1 MAAWVDEI
9 MTGYFRGEVI
19 SNIPTPTPQF
29 ERFIVARLV
38 DTEYWYYGTYY
49 DLERAMR
56 VAKQVHG
63 EVFDLR
69 DLLLADFKRKEEK
82 HG

>member
-1 MAAWVDEI
+1 
-9 MTGYFRGEVI
+9 MTGYFRGDVI
-19 SNIPTPTPQF
+19 NNIPTPAPQF

-38 DTEYWYYGTYY
+38 DKEYWYYGTYY

-69 DLLLADFKRKEEK
+69 DLLLAEFKREE
-82 HG
+82 GNNG

>member
-1 MAAWVDEI
+1 
-9 MTGYFRGEVI
+9 
-19 SNIPTPTPQF
+19 
-29 ERFIVARLV
+29 VARLV

-49 DLERAMR
+49 DLDRAMR

-69 DLLLADFKRKEEK
+69 DLLLADIKRKEEVT

>member
-1 MAAWVDEI
+1 

-19 SNIPTPTPQF
+19 NNIPTPTPQF

-69 DLLLADFKRKEEK
+69 DLLLADFKRKEEEK